1 MSETPKY
8 QWISIIAGIFVILGF
23 SHLVVRVHNTKET
36 EHLTYT
42 WILLVLTAQTSL
54 FIYGFLNNFYGIY
67 LPASIICIL
76 LLYIVYIKL
85 NYETSGK
92 IESELRIKNII

>member
-1 MSETPKY
+1 MSKNPKY
-8 QWISIIAGIFVILGF
+8 KWISVIAGIFIILGF
-23 SHLVVRVHNTKET
+23 SNLVLRVHNTKET

-67 LPASIICIL
+67 LPAFIICIL
-76 LLYIVYIKL
+76 LLYIVYIKS
-85 NYETSGK
+85 NYETFNK
-92 IESELRIKNII
+92 L